1 MEPKEITAALGYAN
15 MLDGRVT
22 VNEARLDLWAY
33 HLRHMP
39 ADACR
44 AAILEHYGR
53 ELKPGE
59 REIPPISPADI
70 RRLASKYRPRCAD
83 HDEWPA
89 DRCLPCGD
97 EVADGN
103 RAPELYGRRKWPDA
117 QAVERVDVSQIGQT
131 PA

>member
-1 MEPKEITAALGYAN
+1 MKPEEITAALGYAN

-22 VNEARLDLWAY
+22 VNEARLDLWTY

-39 ADACR
+39 ATACR

-59 REIPPISPADI
+59 RELPPISPADI
-70 RRLASKYRPRCAD
+70 RRLASKYRPRCQD

-117 QAVERVDVSQIGQT
+117 QAVERVDVSSIGQT

>member
-1 MEPKEITAALGYAN
+1 MKPEEITAALGYAN

-22 VNEARLDLWAY
+22 VNEARLDLWTY

-39 ADACR
+39 ATACR

-59 REIPPISPADI
+59 RELPPISPADI

-89 DRCLPCGD
+89 DRCLPCRD
-97 EVADGN
+97 DPARRDDSTAR
-103 RAPELYGRRKWPDA
+103 RATSAPTR
-117 QAVERVDVSQIGQT
+117 
-131 PA
+131 